1 MIKNRVFKTD
11 EFKKLENKLL
21 NEDQRLE
28 VEEFKERLKEDLL
41 IGKMLRVYFVRE
53 KKLEEKRIYFL
64 ISKENKKALFVF
76 IGNKKHQKEDIERIF
91 KNLEF
96 YKRLLSTP

>member
-53 KKLEEKRIYFL
+53 K
-64 ISKENKKALFVF
+64 N
-76 IGNKKHQKEDIERIF
+76 
-91 KNLEF
+91 
-96 YKRLLSTP
+96 

>member
-64 ISKENKKALFVF
+64 I
-76 IGNKKHQKEDIERIF
+76 
-91 KNLEF
+91 
-96 YKRLLSTP
+96 